1 MKDCSLS
8 AYRQSLY
15 QQMEIDDYRLLQKE
29 SVAQEAS
36 IFCSNMFIAYPLI
49 SHNSMFTITYI
60 TNAVHNHTP
69 KTLAVICCGVAYM

>member
-1 MKDCSLS
+1 MKVCSLS

-36 IFCSNMFIAYPLI
+36 IFCSNMFIA
-49 SHNSMFTITYI
+49 
-60 TNAVHNHTP
+60 
-69 KTLAVICCGVAYM
+69 

>member
-8 AYRQSLY
+8 TYRQSLY

-36 IFCSNMFIAYPLI
+36 IFCSNMFIA
-49 SHNSMFTITYI
+49 
-60 TNAVHNHTP
+60 
-69 KTLAVICCGVAYM
+69 